1 MVLRSL
7 RLLRRSAP
15 AARQRRRSR
24 PVALAQVVEAALGE
38 VREHRR
44 VDVLHVDAL
53 LVRGEVAGDL
63 VRVLAELLDNATTSC
78 PPRTTVQLAG
88 EAASTGYVLQIEER
102 GIGGRPA
109 LVLLPN
115 ECIMPEQTGPNRE
128 EDRTG

>member
-1 MVLRSL
+1 MMVLRSL

-15 AARQRRRSR
+15 AARRRRRSR

-88 EAASTGYVLQIEER
+88 EAASTGYVLQIEDH
-102 GIGGRPA
+102 GGGAAA

-115 ECIMPEQTGPNRE
+115 ECIMPEQTGSNRE